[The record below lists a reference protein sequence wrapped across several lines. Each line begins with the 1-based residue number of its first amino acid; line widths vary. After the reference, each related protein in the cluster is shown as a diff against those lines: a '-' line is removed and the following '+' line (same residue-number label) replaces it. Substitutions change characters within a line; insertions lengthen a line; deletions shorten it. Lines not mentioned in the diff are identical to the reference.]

1 MNIEFFIII
10 KQMNIVNRK
19 RKCTHLAN
27 AVSTEIERA
36 QRVLYDCA
44 KIEEEY
50 VSKKQKILNDRSML
64 SKIYNDSKTQSNERE
79 AKQREEKR
87 IALGTYKNYF
97 TSIERK
103 IHPTTRNAML
113 KKIEAK
119 EMNEKLL
126 QEAYDTRWKKLD
138 EKEIVRRYY
147 MDRSYLQ
154 LQEQYNATINS
165 IIREEE
171 QSKIVFANYIAI
183 LEN

>member
-1 MNIEFFIII
+1 
-10 KQMNIVNRK
+10 MNIVNRK
-19 RKCTHLAN
+19 RNHTHLAN
-27 AVSTEIERA
+27 VVSTEIERA

-50 VSKKQKILNDRSML
+50 VSKKQKILNDNML
-64 SKIYNDSKTQSNERE
+64 SKIYNDSKTQSNKRE
-79 AKQREEKR
+79 AKRREEKR

-103 IHPTTRNAML
+103 IHPNARNAMF

-138 EKEIVRRYY
+138 EKEILRRYS

-171 QSKIVFANYIAI
+171 QSKIIFANYIAI
-183 LEN
+183 LKN

>member
-1 MNIEFFIII
+1 
-10 KQMNIVNRK
+10 MNIVKRK
-19 RKCTHLAN
+19 RKCSTHLAN

-50 VSKKQKILNDRSML
+50 VSKKQKILNDNML
-64 SKIYNDSKTQSNERE
+64 SKIYNDSKTQSNKRE
-79 AKQREEKR
+79 AKRREEKR
-87 IALGTYKNYF
+87 IALGKYKNYF

-103 IHPTTRNAML
+103 IHPTARNAMF
-113 KKIEAK
+113 KKIEAN

-171 QSKIVFANYIAI
+171 QSKIVFANYITI

>member
-1 MNIEFFIII
+1 MNT
-10 KQMNIVNRK
+10 VNRK
-19 RKCTHLAN
+19 RNHIHLAN

-36 QRVLYDCA
+36 QGVLYDCA

-50 VSKKQKILNDRSML
+50 ALKRQKILNDSML
-64 SKIYNDSKTQSNERE
+64 SKIYNDSKTQSNKRE
-79 AKQREEKR
+79 VKRREEKR
-87 IALGTYKNYF
+87 IDVGKYKNYF
-97 TSIERK
+97 TTIERK
-103 IHPTTRNAML
+103 IHYNTRNAML
-113 KKIEAK
+113 KKIAAE

-126 QEAYDTRWKKLD
+126 QEAYGTRRKSLD
-138 EKEIVRRYY
+138 ETELTRRYS

-171 QSKIVFANYIAI
+171 QAKIVFANYITI

>member
-1 MNIEFFIII
+1 MNT
-10 KQMNIVNRK
+10 VNRK

-50 VSKKQKILNDRSML
+50 ALKKQKILNDNML

-79 AKQREEKR
+79 VKRREEKR
-87 IALGTYKNYF
+87 IDLGKYKNYF
-97 TSIERK
+97 TAIERK
-103 IHPTTRNAML
+103 IHPTARNAML
-113 KKIEAK
+113 KKIEAE

-126 QEAYDTRWKKLD
+126 REAYATRWKSLD

-154 LQEQYNATINS
+154 LQEQYNTTINS

-171 QSKIVFANYIAI
+171 QSKIAFANNIAI

>member
-1 MNIEFFIII
+1 MNT
-10 KQMNIVNRK
+10 VYLK
-19 RKCTHLAN
+19 RNHTYLEN
-27 AVSTEIERA
+27 AVSTEIKRA

-50 VSKKQKILNDRSML
+50 ALKRQKILNDSML
-64 SKIYNDSKTQSNERE
+64 SKIYNDSKTQSNKRE
-79 AKQREEKR
+79 AKRREEKR
-87 IALGTYKNYF
+87 IDLGKYENYF
-97 TSIERK
+97 TAIERK
-103 IHPTTRNAML
+103 IHPTARNAML
-113 KKIEAK
+113 KKIAAE

-126 QEAYDTRWKKLD
+126 QEAYGTRWKKLD
-138 EKEIVRRYY
+138 EKEIERRYY

>member
-1 MNIEFFIII
+1 MNT
-10 KQMNIVNRK
+10 VNRK

-50 VSKKQKILNDRSML
+50 ALKKQKILNDNML
-64 SKIYNDSKTQSNERE
+64 SKIYNDSKTQSNKRE
-79 AKQREEKR
+79 AKRREEKR

-103 IHPTTRNAML
+103 IHYNTRNTML
-113 KKIEAK
+113 KKIAAE

-126 QEAYDTRWKKLD
+126 QEAYNTRWKKLD
-138 EKEIVRRYY
+138 EKEIERRYY

-171 QSKIVFANYIAI
+171 QSKIVFANYITI